1 MTNCIANRL
10 HLSGDQNR
18 IDELLESI
26 KGEESVIDFNRI
38 IPMPE
43 SLNIESGSRTNNG
56 LKTYKD
62 FVAVYT
68 MDGTLEKD
76 LLNIPKES
84 EENFLKMRSDIDH
97 DTWELG
103 RTAFQNEQ
111 KYGAADWYQFHNEFW
126 GSKWDAWDSFLS
138 EDNTIEF
145 YTAWSRVMPIVQ
157 KLAENY
163 PDITFEY
170 SWADEDLGCN
180 VGSAEL
186 ENGQVVHDEFLTP
199 QSKEA
204 FELACELWGDECL
217 EVMGLVFNEKLG
229 TYEYHDEPN
238 ESPQMS

>member
-1 MTNCIANRL
+1 MANCITNRL

-56 LKTYKD
+56 LKAYKD

-76 LLNIPKES
+76 LLNIPRES

-103 RTAFQNEQ
+103 RKAFQNEQ
-111 KYGAADWYQFHNEFW
+111 KYGVADWYDFHNLHW
-126 GSKWDAWDSFLS
+126 GSKWEAWDSL
-138 EDNTIEF
+138 
-145 YTAWSRVMPIVQ
+145 
-157 KLAENY
+157 
-163 PDITFEY
+163 
-170 SWADEDLGCN
+170 
-180 VGSAEL
+180 
-186 ENGQVVHDEFLTP
+186 
-199 QSKEA
+199 
-204 FELACELWGDECL
+204 
-217 EVMGLVFNEKLG
+217 
-229 TYEYHDEPN
+229 
-238 ESPQMS
+238 

>member
-97 DTWELG
+97 DT
-103 RTAFQNEQ
+103 
-111 KYGAADWYQFHNEFW
+111 
-126 GSKWDAWDSFLS
+126 
-138 EDNTIEF
+138 
-145 YTAWSRVMPIVQ
+145 
-157 KLAENY
+157 
-163 PDITFEY
+163 
-170 SWADEDLGCN
+170 
-180 VGSAEL
+180 
-186 ENGQVVHDEFLTP
+186 
-199 QSKEA
+199 
-204 FELACELWGDECL
+204 
-217 EVMGLVFNEKLG
+217 
-229 TYEYHDEPN
+229 
-238 ESPQMS
+238 

>member
-111 KYGAADWYQFHNEFW
+111 KYGAADWYQFHNVWHSENELFP
-126 GSKWDAWDSFLS
+126 ANLS
-138 EDNTIEF
+138 VIILHF
-145 YTAWSRVMPIVQ
+145 FP
-157 KLAENY
+157 
-163 PDITFEY
+163 EY
-170 SWADEDLGCN
+170 LS
-180 VGSAEL
+180 
-186 ENGQVVHDEFLTP
+186 TP
-199 QSKEA
+199 RQANLLS
-204 FELACELWGDECL
+204 
-217 EVMGLVFNEKLG
+217 
-229 TYEYHDEPN
+229 
-238 ESPQMS
+238 